1 MLWQVYKDQE
11 VPSPYHCIR
20 LFGTICSGETSFLF
34 FLKMLVKSK
43 KICLQYKIWLKPT
56 AEQQFVYGNHI
67 MKSGLGRISE
77 STAKYQ
83 GVVVYNMADIPLVG
97 VTFSSSLTQVLEN
110 NRNYFKGLWSCGK
123 GNVRM
128 QTCWANGYR
137 MLSSSR
143 CGRIHPSWR
152 HACGLNSVH

>member
-1 MLWQVYKDQE
+1 M
-11 VPSPYHCIR
+11 
-20 LFGTICSGETSFLF
+20 
-34 FLKMLVKSK
+34 
-43 KICLQYKIWLKPT
+43 CLQYKIWLKPT

-128 QTCWANGYR
+128 QTC
-137 MLSSSR
+137 
-143 CGRIHPSWR
+143 
-152 HACGLNSVH
+152 